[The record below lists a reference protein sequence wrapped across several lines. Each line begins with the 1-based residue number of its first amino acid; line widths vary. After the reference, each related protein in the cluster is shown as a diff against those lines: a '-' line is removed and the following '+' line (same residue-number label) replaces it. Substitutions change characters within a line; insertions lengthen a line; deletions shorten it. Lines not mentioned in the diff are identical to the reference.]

1 MKRRTHPSGRKGHHG
16 PEVVQPRRP
25 SKYARYIHNH
35 SAEHGDAEAFA
46 RAVKSG
52 CLIAGIISLL
62 LCLAAVAAHAQP
74 RFAFHAQ
81 SVYRFNNGRVDIL
94 PPMEVQAFSDTLL
107 FWHPGQPAR
116 PYYNIAWTRTD
127 DGSLYYLTTGV
138 HILYLPGPG
147 GQALYI
153 RTFTPEMGAITLEAY
168 ERNIIKN

>member
-1 MKRRTHPSGRKGHHG
+1 MKRPSNTYGRKGKGGHFT
-16 PEVVQPRRP
+16 QPIFSRRP
-25 SKYARYIHNH
+25 SKYAQHH

-52 CLIAGIISLL
+52 CLIAGIISIL

-81 SVYRFNNGRVDIL
+81 SVYRFNNGTVDIL

-107 FWHPGQPAR
+107 FYHPGQPAR

-138 HILYLPGPG
+138 HILYQPGPG

-153 RTFTPEMGAITLEAY
+153 RTATKEMGTITLEAY